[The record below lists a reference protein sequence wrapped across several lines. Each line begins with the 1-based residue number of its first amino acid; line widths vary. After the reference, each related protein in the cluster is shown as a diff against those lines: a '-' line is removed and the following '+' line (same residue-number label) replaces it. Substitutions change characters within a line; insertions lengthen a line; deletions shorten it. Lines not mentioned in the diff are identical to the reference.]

1 MRPFVTVVWAVAML
15 AAGLKVEGVVLEVP
29 TPVITPG
36 PSITGV
42 EAMARRDDPDA

>member
-15 AAGLKVEGVVLEVP
+15 AAGLRVEGVVLEVP

-36 PSITGV
+36 PSITGL
-42 EAMARRDDPDA
+42 ETLAKRDEPDA